1 MRPLRRVT
9 APALGIL
16 AGGVVACLPIGSS
29 VPLSP
34 AVIGTYRGVDGR
46 PRSGEFALAN
56 AFGDTTCAA
65 ATLHA
70 ATDTA
75 GVFRFPP
82 AELRSK
88 WMSLVPS
95 DRRAPEYSLCVLEG
109 GRPREFYRGVE
120 WGKIARDSVTCVAG
134 VPGAAPVRCSGQS
147 PAPRLHPARSS

>member
-1 MRPLRRVT
+1 MRPLRRMT

-88 WMSLVPS
+88 WMSLVPF
-95 DRRAPEYSLCVLEG
+95 DRSAPDTVSASWREG
-109 GRPREFYRGVE
+109 GHEKCTEASNG
-120 WGKIARDSVTCVAG
+120 
-134 VPGAAPVRCSGQS
+134 
-147 PAPRLHPARSS
+147 ARSLVTP